1 MMKNFLIFASVPL
14 ALFVFLF
21 VLPRMFAV
29 LINSHSD
36 VGIIAVV
43 MIVCGIFGVIVNKI
57 YNVTKENDD
66 EA

>member
-21 VLPRMFAV
+21 ALPRMFAV

>member
-1 MMKNFLIFASVPL
+1 MKQFLIFASIPL

-21 VLPRMFAV
+21 ALPRMFAM

-36 VGIIAVV
+36 VGIIAAI
-43 MIVCGIFGVIVNKI
+43 MIVCGIFGVVVNKI
-57 YNVTKENDD
+57 YNATVKENND